1 MDKLGRKTA
10 GQGAVRA
17 RKRFIWFISNED
29 MNDMVETIES
39 LENSGQAING
49 ASKTVKHKIKKQ
61 EGGFS
66 YCYNSIYGCFVGS
79 LNEHMDY
86 SLMQPIVSSLIKAMT
101 GKRS

>member
-29 MNDMVETIES
+29 MNDMVEIES

-79 LNEHMDY
+79 LNEPMDY
-86 SLMQPIVSSLIKAMT
+86 SLMQPIFSSLIKAMT